1 MFEFPVSISRD
12 RWWGSTLL
20 SKWHS
25 DVLLPTSVWPP
36 LYQPSTIAST
46 VGSCYINI
54 SLEQLLNLQHLGCS
68 CIVITTRETTSH
80 RYFHRIMLILPI
92 LFISSYFGALRV
104 SSLGVVADAATSI
117 VFVIAATSIE
127 VVGYRVAVTRAVPSF
142 HLGLSV
148 GNIPEAF
155 SMGTSSFHL
164 PTPVNCRHPSTSR
177 STGSYA

>member
-1 MFEFPVSISRD
+1 MCERNVLSHMFEFPVSISRD

-68 CIVITTRETTSH
+68 GIVITSSRETTSH
-80 RYFHRIMLILPI
+80 RNFHRIMLILLI
-92 LFISSYFGALRV
+92 LFISSYFGALPPWCFITWR
-104 SSLGVVADAATSI
+104 SS
-117 VFVIAATSIE
+117 
-127 VVGYRVAVTRAVPSF
+127 
-142 HLGLSV
+142 
-148 GNIPEAF
+148 
-155 SMGTSSFHL
+155 
-164 PTPVNCRHPSTSR
+164 
-177 STGSYA
+177 